1 MQNVARREGSG
12 GNAIPAV
19 PVNRRERLTGPGI
32 GGGGW
37 VSDII
42 PPFQERSHP
51 FGGIVKNYLS
61 IAQIILG
68 AVLIAAIIFQ
78 SKEAG
83 LGGLTGGDS
92 GGVFRARRGVEKAL
106 FNGTIVLSILFFA
119 LSFITVLAFR

>member
-1 MQNVARREGSG
+1 
-12 GNAIPAV
+12 
-19 PVNRRERLTGPGI
+19 
-32 GGGGW
+32 
-37 VSDII
+37 
-42 PPFQERSHP
+42 
-51 FGGIVKNYLS
+51 VKNYLS

-119 LSFITVLAFR
+119 LSFVTVLAFR

>member
-1 MQNVARREGSG
+1 
-12 GNAIPAV
+12 
-19 PVNRRERLTGPGI
+19 
-32 GGGGW
+32 
-37 VSDII
+37 
-42 PPFQERSHP
+42 
-51 FGGIVKNYLS
+51 VKDYLS

-68 AVLIAAIIFQ
+68 VVLIAVIVLQ
-78 SKEAG
+78 NKEAG